1 MTAAVLKGSYSV
13 LKTEGN
19 FNNLIGLPL
28 TLFGLNDEH
37 EWAVLELGMNHP
49 GEIERL
55 ARICI
60 PQIGVITNIAP
71 GHLEGVK
78 DLDGVMRAKGEL
90 LDVVG
95 QDGTAVLNIDDERLC
110 RLADSFSGRIV
121 SFGVNNSAEVWA
133 TSISQK
139 PTRISFD
146 LCWFD
151 ASVRVQLPMPGMG
164 AVYNALAAAAVGGR
178 LGLSLEEVKKGLEGI
193 SPISGRME
201 VLTLSGGIHVIN
213 DTYNANPGS
222 MSQAIHT
229 LCNLK
234 GNGRGIFVSGDMLEL
249 GSHTESAHHDL
260 GVLVAR
266 SGISRIFATGD
277 YAQVLAEGAMRAG
290 MDSEDIFVGTK
301 SEIVKNLKP
310 LLAPGDWILV
320 KGSRLMAMEKVVD
333 GLQADREIIQDG

>member
-1 MTAAVLKGSYSV
+1 
-13 LKTEGN
+13 
-19 FNNLIGLPL
+19 
-28 TLFGLNDEH
+28 
-37 EWAVLELGMNHP
+37 
-49 GEIERL
+49 
-55 ARICI
+55 
-60 PQIGVITNIAP
+60 
-71 GHLEGVK
+71 
-78 DLDGVMRAKGEL
+78 
-90 LDVVG
+90 
-95 QDGTAVLNIDDERLC
+95 
-110 RLADSFSGRIV
+110 
-121 SFGVNNSAEVWA
+121 
-133 TSISQK
+133 
-139 PTRISFD
+139 
-146 LCWFD
+146 
-151 ASVRVQLPMPGMG
+151 
-164 AVYNALAAAAVGGR
+164 
-178 LGLSLEEVKKGLEGI
+178 
-193 SPISGRME
+193 ME